1 MDVILKTSVESLGE
15 KDELVSV
22 KAGYGRNYLIPQGKA
37 ILATTSAR
45 KVHEETLRQRSH
57 KASKMLEEANALAE
71 KLQNVVIKIGA
82 KVGEAGKIFGSVNTV
97 QLAEAL
103 KNEGFQ
109 VDRKAITIV
118 EDSIKEVGS
127 YKATV
132 KLQKNIKVDINFE
145 VVEE

>member
-1 MDVILKTSVESLGE
+1 MDVILKTNVDSLGE

-37 ILATTSAR
+37 ILATDSA
-45 KVHEETLRQRSH
+45 KKMHEETLRQRSH

-71 KLQNVVIKIGA
+71 KLQNVTIKIGA

-109 VDRKAITIV
+109 VDRKSIKM
-118 EDSIKEVGS
+118 ENDSIKEVGS

-132 KLQKNIKVDINFE
+132 KLQKNVSVDISFE

>member
-1 MDVILKTSVESLGE
+1 MDVILKTNVDSLGE

-37 ILATTSAR
+37 ILATASA
-45 KVHEETLRQRSH
+45 KKMHEETLRQRSH
-57 KASKMLEEANALAE
+57 KASKMLEEAKALAE
-71 KLQNVVIKIGA
+71 KLQNVTIKIGA

-97 QLAEAL
+97 QLAESL
-103 KNEGFQ
+103 KTEGFQ
-109 VDRKAITIV
+109 VDRKSIKM
-118 EDSIKEVGS
+118 ENDSIKEVGT

-132 KLQKNIKVDINFE
+132 KLQKEVIVDINFE

>member
-1 MDVILKTSVESLGE
+1 MDVILKTNVDSLGE

-37 ILATTSAR
+37 ILATASAR
-45 KVHEETLRQRSH
+45 KMHEETLRQRSH

-71 KLQNVVIKIGA
+71 KLQNVTINIGA

-103 KNEGFQ
+103 KAEGFQ
-109 VDRKAITIV
+109 VDRKSIKM
-118 EDSIKEVGS
+118 ENESIKEVGS

-132 KLQKNIKVDINFE
+132 KLQKNVSVDISFE

>member
-1 MDVILKTSVESLGE
+1 MDVILKTNVDSLGE

-37 ILATTSAR
+37 ILATASA
-45 KVHEETLRQRSH
+45 KKMHEETLRQRSH
-57 KASKMLEEANALAE
+57 KASKMLEEAKALAE
-71 KLQNVVIKIGA
+71 KLQNVTIKIGA

-97 QLAEAL
+97 QLAESL
-103 KNEGFQ
+103 KTEGFQ
-109 VDRKAITIV
+109 VDRKSIKM
-118 EDSIKEVGS
+118 ENDSIKEVGT

-132 KLQKNIKVDINFE
+132 KLQKEVIVVINFE